1 MATDARHKSRVLLE
15 GPDRAPA
22 RAMMKAVGF
31 TDEDLARPQIGVA
44 HSWIGTMPCNWNHRK
59 LAEKVM
65 QGIRAAGGTPIEV
78 NTISITDGITMGTE
92 GMKGSLISREVV
104 ADSVELVARSHM
116 FDGLVTISGCD
127 KTIPA
132 MIMVLGR
139 LDIPGLMLYCGSIM
153 FGRCAGT
160 QGSFANRNLTIQ
172 DVFEALG
179 AYNAGKISLEEFK
192 DVEDHACPG
201 AGACG
206 GQFTANTM
214 ATAYEMLGMSPMGWN
229 GIPATD
235 PRKEEV
241 AFESGKLVMQLVRKG
256 ITPRSLVTRRSFE
269 NAIIGVLATGGSTNA
284 VLHLPAT
291 AKDFGLKLSIDDFD
305 RLSKKTPV
313 IADLK
318 PWGTYTAP
326 EMHEAG
332 GMAVVGKRLVEAGL
346 IHGGEKTVTGRTIGE
361 EIAAAT
367 EPPGQEVIKPL
378 KQALK
383 PTGGIVILRGNLAPG
398 GCVIKLSGQSKSE
411 HRGPARVFEREEGA
425 FKAVKEGKIKP
436 NDVIVIRYE
445 GPKGGPGMREMLH
458 VTGALQGAGLGDTV
472 ALMTDGRFSG
482 ASHGFVMA
490 HIVPEAAERG
500 PIAAVKSG
508 DMIHIDVKKRR
519 VDVEISGAEMKKRLA
534 KWKAPKPRYTS
545 GVFHKYAITV
555 SNASEGAVT
564 G

>member
-1 MATDARHKSRVLLE
+1 MPVDPRRKSRVLLD

-31 TDEDLARPQIGVA
+31 SDQDLARPQIGVA

-92 GMKGSLISREVV
+92 GMKGSLISREVI

-132 MIMVLGR
+132 MTMVLGR
-139 LDIPGLMLYCGSIM
+139 LNIPGLMLYCGSIM

-160 QGSFANRNLTIQ
+160 TGPFANRNLTIQ
-172 DVFEALG
+172 DVFEAIG
-179 AYNAGKISLEEFK
+179 AYNAGKISAAELK

-229 GIPATD
+229 GIPAID
-235 PRKEEV
+235 PRK
-241 AFESGKLVMQLVRKG
+241 
-256 ITPRSLVTRRSFE
+256 SFE
-269 NAIIGVLATGGSTNA
+269 NAIAGVIATGGSTNA

-291 AKDFGLKLSIDDFD
+291 AKDFGLKLSIDEFD
-305 RLSKKTPV
+305 RISRKTPV
-313 IADLK
+313 LADLK
-318 PWGTYTAP
+318 PWGNYTAP
-326 EMHEAG
+326 EMFEAG
-332 GMAVVGKRLVEAGL
+332 GMPVVAKRLLEAGL
-346 IHGGEKTVTGRTIGE
+346 LHANEKTVTGRTIGE
-361 EIAAAT
+361 EAQAAS
-367 EPPGQEVIKPL
+367 EPPGQQVIKPL
-378 KQALK
+378 KQAIK
-383 PTGGIVILRGNLAPG
+383 PTGGLVILRGNLAPG
-398 GCVIKLSGQSKSE
+398 GCVIKLSGQTKDD
-411 HRGPARVFEREEGA
+411 HRGPARVFEREEDA
-425 FKAVKEGKIKP
+425 FKAVKQGKIKA

-458 VTGALQGAGLGDTV
+458 VTGALQGAGLGSTV

-482 ASHGFVMA
+482 ATHGFCIA
-490 HIVPEAAERG
+490 HIVPEAFDRG
-500 PIAAVKSG
+500 PIAAVRPG

-519 VDVEISGAEMKKRLA
+519 LDVEISAAEMKKRLA

-555 SNASEGAVT
+555 GNASEGAVT

>member
-1 MATDARHKSRVLLE
+1 MANDPRSKSRVLLE
-15 GPDRAPA
+15 GTDRAPA

-31 TDEDLARPQIGVA
+31 TDRDLAQPQIGVA

-92 GMKGSLISREVV
+92 GMKGSLISREVI

-132 MIMVLGR
+132 MTMVLGR
-139 LDIPGLMLYCGSIM
+139 LNIPGLMLYCGSIM

-160 QGSFANRNLTIQ
+160 TGPFANRNLTIQ
-172 DVFEALG
+172 DVFEAIG
-179 AYNAGKISLEEFK
+179 AYNAGKISAAELK

-229 GIPATD
+229 GIPAID

-241 AFESGKLVMQLVRKG
+241 AFECGRRVMELVNAG
-256 ITPRSLVTRRSFE
+256 ITPRSLVTRKSFE
-269 NAIIGVLATGGSTNA
+269 NAIAGVMATGGSTNA

-291 AKDFGLKLSIDDFD
+291 AKDFGIKLSIGDFD
-305 RLSKKTPV
+305 RISRKTPV
-313 IADLK
+313 LADLK

-326 EMHEAG
+326 EMYEAG
-332 GMAVVGKRLVEAGL
+332 GMPVVAKRLMEAGL
-346 IHGGEKTVTGRTIGE
+346 LHVKEKTVTGRTIGE
-361 EIAAAT
+361 EAQAAP

-378 KQALK
+378 KHAIK
-383 PTGGIVILRGNLAPG
+383 STGGIAILRGNLAPG
-398 GCVIKLSGQSKSE
+398 GCVIKLSGQTKYD
-411 HRGPARVFEREEGA
+411 HRGPARVFEREEDA
-425 FKAVKEGKIKP
+425 FEAVKKGKIKP

-482 ASHGFVMA
+482 ATHGFCIA
-490 HIVPEAAERG
+490 HIVPEAFDRG
-500 PIAAVKSG
+500 PIAAIRTG
-508 DMIHIDVKKRR
+508 DIIHIDVKKRR
-519 VDVEISGAEMKKRLA
+519 LDLEISAGEMKKRLA

-555 SNASEGAVT
+555 SNASEGAIT